1 MKWLR
6 KGCFSALALTV
17 LLFAAGA
24 TVRAEESDTIKRGIL
39 AGSVDLSG
47 LSGQE
52 AEAAVRAYVES
63 LKDVEITLMTSGDTP
78 ITVTAGEFGLEWA
91 NTELVSEAL
100 AVGKSGNVI
109 ERYKVMKDLEHEN
122 LVYPIELSFGVKEI
136 KAVLEEKC
144 TGYDQEAKS
153 WNLERVDGEFRIVD
167 GHNGYALDIDA
178 SVEEVNRFLTEEW
191 DYGAGTIA
199 LKVKEEEPKGSK
211 EELEQVKDVLGSYT
225 TYYYDSDAGRAANI
239 ATGSDHINGTVLYPG
254 EEFSTC
260 DAVMPFTAENG
271 YYSAG
276 SYEAG
281 RLVKSLGGG
290 VCQVSTTF
298 YNAVLLAELEVV
310 ERFNHSMVVTYVEP
324 STDAAVNGSKTKDFI
339 IKNNLEH
346 PIYIES
352 LTEGK
357 SITVTIYGKET
368 RDPNREVR
376 YESKVLEV
384 IYPPGELI
392 TADPAKPLGDITV
405 SGAFVGYKAQLWKVV
420 TENGKEVSRTQV
432 NSSSYRMVPRTAV
445 VGVSTPDPAAYE
457 QIMAA
462 IGTGSI
468 DHVKNVTAALLA
480 PPPAPAEG
488 EGQ

>member
-1 MKWLR
+1 MKRLR
-6 KGCFSALALTV
+6 KCCLSALMLSG
-17 LLFAAGA
+17 LLFAVGA
-24 TVRAEESDTIKRGIL
+24 TVRAQESDTIRGGIF
-39 AGSVDLSG
+39 ADGIELSG
-47 LSGQE
+47 LGREE
-52 AEAAVRAYVES
+52 AEAAVRAYVDG
-63 LKDVEITLMTSGDTP
+63 LKDVEITLMTCGDTP
-78 ITVTAGEFGLEWA
+78 VTVTAGEFGLEWA
-91 NTELVSEAL
+91 NTELVSDAL

-109 ERYKVMKDLEHEN
+109 ERYKIMKDLEHEN
-122 LVYPIELSFGVKEI
+122 LVYPVELSFGLKEI
-136 KAVLEEKC
+136 RSVLEERC
-144 TGYDQEAKS
+144 TGYDQQAES
-153 WNLERVDGEFRIVD
+153 WGLERVNGEFRIVE
-167 GHNGYALDIDA
+167 GQNGYALDIDA
-178 SVEEVNRFLTEEW
+178 SIEEVNKFLAEEW
-191 DYGAGTIA
+191 NHEAGTVS
-199 LKVKEEEPKGSK
+199 LKVREEEPKGSR

-239 ATGSDHINGTVLYPG
+239 ATGSDHINGTLLYPG

-310 ERFNHSMVVTYVEP
+310 ERFNHSMVVNYVEP

-352 LTEGK
+352 TTEGK
-357 SITVTIYGKET
+357 SITVTIYGMET
-368 RDPNREVR
+368 RDPNREVQ

-392 TADPAKPLGDITV
+392 TPDEGKPLGDITV
-405 SGAFVGYKAQLWKVV
+405 SGAFVGYKAQLWKIVK
-420 TENGKEVSRTQV
+420 ENGREVSRTQV

-445 VGVSTPDPAAYE
+445 VGVATQDPAAYE

-468 DHVKNVTAALLA
+468 DHVRNVAAALLA
-480 PPPAPAEG
+480 PPPEEAE
-488 EGQ
+488 E

>member
-1 MKWLR
+1 MKKWMRRGL
-6 KGCFSALALTV
+6 FSLLACICV
-17 LLFAAGA
+17 LVTGTRVCA
-24 TVRAEESDTIKRGIL
+24 AEEDRIKKGIF
-39 AGSVDLSG
+39 AGEVDLSG
-47 LSGQE
+47 MNAQE
-52 AEAAVRAYVES
+52 AEAAVKAYVEE
-63 LKDVEITLMTSGDTP
+63 LKEIEMTLVTSGSEE
-78 ITVTAGEFGLEWA
+78 IVVKAGDFGLKWA
-91 NTELVSEAL
+91 NPELVQEAL
-100 AVGKSGNVI
+100 AIGKSGNVI

-122 LVYPIELSFGVKEI
+122 LVYPIDLSFELKNI
-136 KAVLEEKC
+136 RAVVEEKC
-144 TGYDQEAKS
+144 TGYDVEAVN
-153 WNLERVDGEFRIVD
+153 WNLQRVDGEFRIVD
-167 GHNGYALDIDA
+167 GNNGYALDVDA
-178 SVEEVNRFLTEEW
+178 SVDKVNQVLTEEW
-191 DYGAGTIA
+191 NRESGRIELVVTAT
-199 LKVKEEEPKGSK
+199 EPKGTR
-211 EELEQVKDVLGSYT
+211 EELDQVKDVLGSYT
-225 TYYYDSDAGRAANI
+225 TYYYDSDANRAANI
-239 ATGSDHINGTVLYPG
+239 ATGSDHINGTILYPG

-339 IKNNLEH
+339 IKNNLDH

-352 LTEGK
+352 VTEGK

-384 IYPPGELI
+384 IYPPGEII
-392 TADPAKPLGDITV
+392 TPDAGRPLGDITV
-405 SGAFVGYKAQLWKVV
+405 SGAFVGYKAQLWKIVS
-420 TENGKEVSRTQV
+420 ENGKEVSRSQV
-432 NSSSYRMVPRTAV
+432 NTSSYRMVPRTAV
-445 VGVSTPDPAAYE
+445 VGVATEDPAAYE

-468 DHVKNVTAALLA
+468 DHVRNVTAMLLA
-480 PPPAPAEG
+480 PPAPPEG
-488 EGQ
+488 ESPE